1 MNFGLLKLQKK
12 FPNIIKE
19 VRGSGSLN
27 GVIINTD
34 FSDKYLQPIL
44 SLIPVEF
51 AKDKYAIKKII
62 ISSYISELYDKHN
75 ILTFYGSNIDLPLK
89 ISCPIIT
96 EQESLIYFLNS
107 FEKVLE
113 KGTYSVLMNFIKRNI
128 FKS

>member
-1 MNFGLLKLQKK
+1 MDLMFEGHV
-12 FPNIIKE
+12 FEESENIARDE
-19 VRGSGSLN
+19 
-27 GVIINTD
+27 
-34 FSDKYLQPIL
+34 
-44 SLIPVEF
+44 
-51 AKDKYAIKKII
+51 YAIKKII
-62 ISSYISELYDKHN
+62 VSSYISELYDNHN

-96 EQESLIYFLNS
+96 EKDSLIYFLDS